1 MSVVIT
7 NKETFNGANFS
18 DWAFGEGIS
27 PVEKCIIEAYLDKNA
42 KTIEAGTGGGR
53 IVLGMQELGFKS
65 LYGFDYLPKFIEQAR
80 QRDKTGSISFSV
92 EDATTLTYPNN
103 EFDQLVYLQQ
113 ILCCIEDENA
123 RLSAFKN
130 AYRILKP
137 GGTALFS
144 FLYFESRIQS
154 SFHRTYL
161 AYLQGLR
168 KLFNS
173 EFSIQSIPLL
183 KLGGKPNLGA
193 IFDRQPYTYWYRLQ
207 EVYQILK
214 DVNFKIVA
222 LGSDLQLRRGKM
234 LTSLEDMKN
243 EPIEGMLYFV
253 CKK

>member
-1 MSVVIT
+1 MTT
-7 NKETFNGANFS
+7 NKETFNGANFY

-27 PVEKCIIEAYLDKNA
+27 PEEKFIIEAYLDKNL
-42 KTIEAGTGGGR
+42 KTLEAGTGGGR
-53 IVLGMQELGFKS
+53 IVFGMQDLGFKS
-65 LYGFDYLPKFIEQAR
+65 LYGFDYLPKFIELAR
-80 QRDKTGSISFSV
+80 QRNKTGSISFSV
-92 EDATTLTYPNN
+92 QDASTLTYQNE

-113 ILCCIEDENA
+113 IVCCIEDENA

-130 AYRILKP
+130 AYRILKQ

-154 SFHRTYL
+154 SFHS
-161 AYLQGLR
+161 AYLTYIQGLR

-173 EFSIQSIPLL
+173 EFSIQYNSLL

-193 IFDRQPYTYWYRLQ
+193 IFDRQPYTYWYRLE

-222 LGSDLQLRRGKM
+222 VGSDLQLRRGEM
-234 LTSLEDMKN
+234 LTSLEAMKN